1 MAAPVQRHKS
11 NNSPTPSPTMDD
23 ETATDLDSNVEGE
36 DIHLEGKNEFD
47 LN

>member
-1 MAAPVQRHKS
+1 
-11 NNSPTPSPTMDD
+11 MDD

-47 LN
+47 LNWIVDYKFPFFLNDNRRW